1 MIEAIRIE
9 NLRSIQD
16 SGYIN
21 FKALNILVG
30 TNSSG
35 KSTFLRSF
43 PLLSQSI
50 NKSLRGPISWF
61 DVTSVDFGDYVTA
74 KNKFASEDETIRF
87 SFIIKRI
94 SAHIRPTRIRYFSL
108 GRRYG
113 VIGDFFDEKSPIE
126 VTISLNNDVKGT
138 FIDRVIIKF
147 KEFNID
153 MSVEKRNSDVKII
166 INKKIDMTNY
176 GVKSKWNFTTN
187 HGLMPM
193 FYYKDEEDFRTQTL
207 NLAVKELAQFCDKRF
222 KKQERIEFLFNIY
235 DISKDSLL
243 KSIKRT
249 EIISLK
255 KKTENWNI
263 NNKIFQEVYYLWI
276 TSQIPSILNA
286 IDDELNMFYWDC
298 GYIAPSRAEA
308 SRYYRNQELQVE
320 DVDAYGRNL
329 QEFISS
335 LSEKQYESY
344 SSFTQDILGVKIGV
358 TNKTGHQ
365 SIFLENKNGK
375 FNLAD
380 VGFGYSQILPIIT
393 KLWHITQKR
402 QYEYNP
408 QRCVVIEQPELHLH
422 PAMQAKIADAFIKT
436 IKIAEENQIKIKL
449 FIETH
454 SQALINRLGR
464 RVAEKIINNDDVS
477 LILFEKDDEEKNS
490 KIKQTYYKTNGQI
503 KDWPYG
509 FFDPKDM

>member
-1 MIEAIRIE
+1 MLESIRIE

-21 FKALNILVG
+21 LKPLNILVG

-50 NKSLRGPISWF
+50 NKSLRGPVSWF

-74 KNKFASEDETIRF
+74 KNKFVSEEETIKF
-87 SFIIKRI
+87 SFKIKIENR
-94 SAHIRPTRIRYFSL
+94 HIKFYRFRYFNI
-108 GRRYG
+108 GRGSSAIKYLASNT
-113 VIGDFFDEKSPIE
+113 D

-138 FIDRVIIKF
+138 FINQIIIKL
-147 KEFNID
+147 KDLDID
-153 MSVEKRNSDVKII
+153 MNVDKRYSDVKIL
-166 INKKIDMTNY
+166 INKDKDMTNY

-193 FYYKDEEDFRTQTL
+193 FSYKEDNDFQVQTF
-207 NLAVKELAQFCDKRF
+207 NLAVKKLAQFCDRRF
-222 KKQERIEFLFNIY
+222 KKQERIGSLFNIS
-235 DISKDSLL
+235 DNSKETLL
-243 KSIKRT
+243 ESIKNT
-249 EIISLK
+249 KIASLK
-255 KKTENWNI
+255 KNTESWNI
-263 NNKIFQEVYYLWI
+263 NNESFQEVYYLWI
-276 TSQIPSILNA
+276 TSQIPSILNI
-286 IDDELNMFYWDC
+286 IDFELKEFYWEC

-335 LSEKQYESY
+335 LTDKQYENY
-344 SSFTQDILGVKIGV
+344 SLFTNDILGVKIGV
-358 TNKTGHQ
+358 TNTTGHQ
-365 SIFLENKNGK
+365 SIFLEDKNGK

-393 KLWHITQKR
+393 KLWHITQKK
-402 QYEYNP
+402 QFEYNA

-436 IKIAEENQIKIKL
+436 IEICEENHIKIKL
-449 FIETH
+449 LIETH
-454 SQALINRLGR
+454 SQALINRIGR
-464 RVAEKIINNDDVS
+464 RVAEGVIKNDDVS
-477 LILFEKDDEEKNS
+477 LILFEKDNEGKNS
-490 KIKQTYYKTNGQI
+490 QIKQTYYKTNGQI

-509 FFDPKDM
+509 FFDPKEL